1 MDNLAKDIAKQWGKL
16 WATSPNDEL
25 DMRDHK
31 IRYKFQIFQSL
42 LDKLPENPRVLEVGC
57 GNGQWLRLLKK
68 YHPGAELYGVD
79 ISEDAVS
86 ICKKHGIDAVFGDA
100 RSLPLKNDFFDFVF
114 SFGTVEHFP
123 ETKQALLEHIRIL
136 KPGGYAWIEVPNA
149 WSLPG
154 LHTYLGNLVHRRDP
168 YRVMVEQGK
177 RYSMRA
183 IKKMAHASPQRIFVR
198 VQGSGDCVPYMRYF
212 MWLDRMMPGV
222 FRRFF
227 GGNVGVIVGKK

>member
-1 MDNLAKDIAKQWGKL
+1 MRNKIIVLFEKYGIIIIVKNVTKGSVNLSQIRFFALGGLGENGKNMYVIEVDKQL
-16 WATSPNDEL
+16 FIL
-25 DMRDHK
+25 DAG
-31 IRYKFQIFQSL
+31 I
-42 LDKLPENPRVLEVGC
+42 
-57 GNGQWLRLLKK
+57 K
-68 YHPGAELYGVD
+68 YPSAELYGVD